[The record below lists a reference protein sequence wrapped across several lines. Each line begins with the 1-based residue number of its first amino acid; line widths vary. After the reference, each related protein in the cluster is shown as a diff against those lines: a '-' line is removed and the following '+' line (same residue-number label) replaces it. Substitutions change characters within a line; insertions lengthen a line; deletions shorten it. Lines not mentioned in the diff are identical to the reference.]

1 MSKGIRLGPKTK
13 HILKQAR
20 WGGKDDFPAS
30 QGFADEFEKLL
41 TYIDRAGQFQRFC
54 PRLTATKTQRD
65 ETLQEIR
72 VAYFFDL
79 RKFPITSWEPLG
91 HGVKT
96 GEFCIRTSPS
106 DHVFI
111 EVKSPGWEGELGP
124 AERAAGRAK
133 QEKYIDGKVRWHE
146 PWERIR
152 FTIQKAYPKFSPNQP
167 NLLVIADDFFV
178 SLKHGTFPMRIAL
191 FEKSRAFG
199 DEQGYF
205 VGNSFE
211 KLGGVGTFWVETSDG
226 KVGYGFRL
234 FTNPRALQSV
244 SLPQTLSEAFDAKS
258 R

>member
-1 MSKGIRLGPKTK
+1 MSKGIRLGPKTA
-13 HILKQAR
+13 HILTQAR
-20 WGGKDDFPAS
+20 WRGQDAFPAW
-30 QGFADEFEKLL
+30 QEFAGEFERLL
-41 TYIDRAGQFQRFC
+41 TYADGTGQFQRFR

-79 RKFPITSWEPLG
+79 CKFPITSWEPLG
-91 HGVKT
+91 HGIKA

-111 EVKSPGWEGELGP
+111 EVKSPGWEGELSP

-133 QEKYIDGKVRWHE
+133 REKYINGEARAYA

-152 FTIQKAYPKFSPNQP
+152 FTIQKAYPKFSPTQP

-178 SLKHGTFPMRIAL
+178 SLEHSTFPMQIAL
-191 FEKSRAFG
+191 FEKSRAYR

-205 VGNSFE
+205 VTNSFE
-211 KLGGVGTFWVETSDG
+211 KLGGVGTFWLKPSGV
-226 KVGYGFRL
+226 KVNYGFRL
-234 FTNPRALQSV
+234 FTNPRALQSTR
-244 SLPQTLSEAFDAKS
+244 LPQTFCDVFDTIS